1 MFIRKWTS
9 LYLGYINLTKGGTW
23 HKKLGT
29 NEKAGKPALITSL
42 ANKNVIY
49 F

>member
-1 MFIRKWTS
+1 MDK
-9 LYLGYINLTKGGTW
+9 YIHGVHKFKKGGTW

-29 NEKAGKPALITSL
+29 NEKAGKPALITTL
-42 ANKNVIY
+42 ANKNVVY